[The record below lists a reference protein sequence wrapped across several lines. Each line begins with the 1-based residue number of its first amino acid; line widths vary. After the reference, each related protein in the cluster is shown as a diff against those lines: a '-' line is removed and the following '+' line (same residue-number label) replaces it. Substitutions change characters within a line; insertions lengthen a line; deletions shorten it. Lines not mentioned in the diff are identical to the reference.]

1 MHDMTADTYDDGD
14 TLGGRITRARDL
26 ASLTLEEAAS
36 RIGVTDE
43 TLSEWESD
51 RSEPRA
57 NKIMTLA
64 GVLGVSPAWLIS
76 GAGEAPQSP
85 GISVAVDEMSGEINR
100 LRAPQSHSKPA
111 NRSKS
116 SKSTWKARRPAKSWS
131 RSRPPAFATPT
142 SSPAVGR
149 RPEGLFPGHSRP

>member
-43 TLSEWESD
+43 TLSEWESG

-100 LRAPQSHSKPA
+100 LRELAAQISTCIETLESRLVTLTRAA
-111 NRSKS
+111 ND
-116 SKSTWKARRPAKSWS
+116 
-131 RSRPPAFATPT
+131 
-142 SSPAVGR
+142 
-149 RPEGLFPGHSRP
+149 

>member
-1 MHDMTADTYDDGD
+1 MDDMTTETYDETYDDGD

-26 ASLTLEEAAS
+26 AGLTLEEAAS

-76 GAGEAPQSP
+76 GAGDAPQSP
-85 GISVAVDEMSGEINR
+85 GISLAVDEMTGEINR
-100 LRAPQSHSKPA
+100 LRELALQITTCIETLETRLVTLTRVA
-111 NRSKS
+111 ND
-116 SKSTWKARRPAKSWS
+116 
-131 RSRPPAFATPT
+131 
-142 SSPAVGR
+142 
-149 RPEGLFPGHSRP
+149 

>member
-100 LRAPQSHSKPA
+100 LRELAAQISTCIETLESRLVTLTRVA
-111 NRSKS
+111 ND
-116 SKSTWKARRPAKSWS
+116 
-131 RSRPPAFATPT
+131 
-142 SSPAVGR
+142 
-149 RPEGLFPGHSRP
+149 

>member
-100 LRAPQSHSKPA
+100 LRELAAQISTCIETLESRLVTLTRAA
-111 NRSKS
+111 ND
-116 SKSTWKARRPAKSWS
+116 
-131 RSRPPAFATPT
+131 
-142 SSPAVGR
+142 
-149 RPEGLFPGHSRP
+149 

>member
-1 MHDMTADTYDDGD
+1 MDDMTTETYDETFDDGD

-26 ASLTLEEAAS
+26 AGLTLEDAAS

-43 TLSEWESD
+43 TLAEWESD

-76 GAGEAPQSP
+76 GAGEAPQPP
-85 GISVAVDEMSGEINR
+85 GISLAVDEMSGEINR
-100 LRAPQSHSKPA
+100 LRELALQITTCVETLESRLVTLTRAA
-111 NRSKS
+111 ND
-116 SKSTWKARRPAKSWS
+116 
-131 RSRPPAFATPT
+131 
-142 SSPAVGR
+142 
-149 RPEGLFPGHSRP
+149 

>member
-100 LRAPQSHSKPA
+100 LRELAAQITTCIETLESRLVTLTRAA
-111 NRSKS
+111 ND
-116 SKSTWKARRPAKSWS
+116 
-131 RSRPPAFATPT
+131 
-142 SSPAVGR
+142 
-149 RPEGLFPGHSRP
+149 

>member
-1 MHDMTADTYDDGD
+1 MDDITTETYDETYDDGD

-26 ASLTLEEAAS
+26 AGLTLEDAAS

-64 GVLGVSPAWLIS
+64 GVMGVSPAWLIS
-76 GAGEAPQSP
+76 GAGDAPQSP
-85 GISVAVDEMSGEINR
+85 GISLAVDEMTGEINR
-100 LRAPQSHSKPA
+100 LRELALQI
-111 NRSKS
+111 
-116 SKSTWKARRPAKSWS
+116 
-131 RSRPPAFATPT
+131 T
-142 SSPAVGR
+142 SCIETLEGRLVTLTRAVN
-149 RPEGLFPGHSRP
+149 E

>member
-1 MHDMTADTYDDGD
+1 MDDMTADTYDDGD

-26 ASLTLEEAAS
+26 AGLTLEDAAS

-43 TLSEWESD
+43 TLAEWESD

-76 GAGEAPQSP
+76 GAGDAPQAP
-85 GISVAVDEMSGEINR
+85 GISIAVNEMSGEINR
-100 LRAPQSHSKPA
+100 LRELALQITACVEALESRLETLNRAA
-111 NRSKS
+111 ND
-116 SKSTWKARRPAKSWS
+116 
-131 RSRPPAFATPT
+131 
-142 SSPAVGR
+142 
-149 RPEGLFPGHSRP
+149 

>member
-1 MHDMTADTYDDGD
+1 MNGMTAEIHAETYDDGD

-26 ASLTLEEAAS
+26 AELTLEEAAS

-43 TLSEWESD
+43 TLGEWESD

-76 GAGEAPQSP
+76 GTGEAPQSP
-85 GISVAVDEMSGEINR
+85 GISIAVDEMSGEINR
-100 LRAPQSHSKPA
+100 LRELALQITASVELLESRLVTLTRAA
-111 NRSKS
+111 ND
-116 SKSTWKARRPAKSWS
+116 
-131 RSRPPAFATPT
+131 
-142 SSPAVGR
+142 
-149 RPEGLFPGHSRP
+149 

>member
-64 GVLGVSPAWLIS
+64 GVLGVSPTWLIS

-100 LRAPQSHSKPA
+100 LRELAAQISTCIETLESRLVTLTRAA
-111 NRSKS
+111 ND
-116 SKSTWKARRPAKSWS
+116 
-131 RSRPPAFATPT
+131 
-142 SSPAVGR
+142 
-149 RPEGLFPGHSRP
+149 

>member
-1 MHDMTADTYDDGD
+1 MNDMTANTSAETYDDGD

-26 ASLTLEEAAS
+26 ATLKLEDAAS

-43 TLSEWESD
+43 TLAEWETD

-76 GAGEAPQSP
+76 GAGDAPQSKSLA
-85 GISVAVDEMSGEINR
+85 IAVDEMTGEINR
-100 LRAPQSHSKPA
+100 LRDLALQITASVEILENRLATLTRVA
-111 NRSKS
+111 ND
-116 SKSTWKARRPAKSWS
+116 
-131 RSRPPAFATPT
+131 
-142 SSPAVGR
+142 
-149 RPEGLFPGHSRP
+149 

>member
-1 MHDMTADTYDDGD
+1 MNGMTAETQAETYDDGD

-26 ASLTLEEAAS
+26 AALSLEDAAS
-36 RIGVTDE
+36 HIGVTDE
-43 TLSEWESD
+43 TLAEWESD

-76 GAGEAPQSP
+76 GTGDAPQAP

-100 LRAPQSHSKPA
+100 LRELALQITATVETLESRLVTLTRAA
-111 NRSKS
+111 N
-116 SKSTWKARRPAKSWS
+116 
-131 RSRPPAFATPT
+131 
-142 SSPAVGR
+142 
-149 RPEGLFPGHSRP
+149 E

>member
-1 MHDMTADTYDDGD
+1 MDDMTAETYDDGD

-26 ASLTLEEAAS
+26 AGLTLEDAAS

-43 TLSEWESD
+43 TLAEWESD

-76 GAGEAPQSP
+76 GAGNAPQALAALRNTMLRLVDAMP
-85 GISVAVDEMSGEINR
+85 GPLTAIRETFAENR
-100 LRAPQSHSKPA
+100 LDAIELVKQG
-111 NRSKS
+111 
-116 SKSTWKARRPAKSWS
+116 
-131 RSRPPAFATPT
+131 F
-142 SSPAVGR
+142 
-149 RPEGLFPGHSRP
+149 L

>member
-1 MHDMTADTYDDGD
+1 MNGMTAEIHAETYDDGD

-26 ASLTLEEAAS
+26 AELTLEEAAL

-43 TLSEWESD
+43 TLGEWESD

-76 GAGEAPQSP
+76 GTGEAPQSP
-85 GISVAVDEMSGEINR
+85 GISIAVDEMSGEINR
-100 LRAPQSHSKPA
+100 LRELALQITASVELLESRLVTLTRAA
-111 NRSKS
+111 ND
-116 SKSTWKARRPAKSWS
+116 
-131 RSRPPAFATPT
+131 
-142 SSPAVGR
+142 
-149 RPEGLFPGHSRP
+149 

>member
-26 ASLTLEEAAS
+26 AGLTLEEAAS

-100 LRAPQSHSKPA
+100 LRELAAQISTCIETLESRLVTLTRAA
-111 NRSKS
+111 ND
-116 SKSTWKARRPAKSWS
+116 
-131 RSRPPAFATPT
+131 
-142 SSPAVGR
+142 
-149 RPEGLFPGHSRP
+149 

>member
-1 MHDMTADTYDDGD
+1 MDDITTETYDETYDDGD

-26 ASLTLEEAAS
+26 AGLTLEEAAS

-76 GAGEAPQSP
+76 GAGDAPQSP
-85 GISVAVDEMSGEINR
+85 GISLAVDEMTGEINR
-100 LRAPQSHSKPA
+100 LRELAMQITTCIETLETRLVTLTRVA
-111 NRSKS
+111 ND
-116 SKSTWKARRPAKSWS
+116 
-131 RSRPPAFATPT
+131 
-142 SSPAVGR
+142 
-149 RPEGLFPGHSRP
+149 

>member
-57 NKIMTLA
+57 NKVMTLA

-100 LRAPQSHSKPA
+100 LRELAAQISTCIETLESRLVTLTRAA
-111 NRSKS
+111 ND
-116 SKSTWKARRPAKSWS
+116 
-131 RSRPPAFATPT
+131 
-142 SSPAVGR
+142 
-149 RPEGLFPGHSRP
+149 

>member
-100 LRAPQSHSKPA
+100 LRELAAQI
-111 NRSKS
+111 
-116 SKSTWKARRPAKSWS
+116 STCIETLESRLVTRRRGFGGNQGDRCLP
-131 RSRPPAFATPT
+131 
-142 SSPAVGR
+142 
-149 RPEGLFPGHSRP
+149 H